1 MNTQIMVDLTLS
13 LGWII
18 NREKAE
24 LKPTQVFSLMGY
36 EYHLDSALV
45 YPTQDRW
52 LNSLIQRIKSKPAS
66 TARCLMSLIGLLEST
81 EKMVPD
87 GRLQTFKKYI
97 TSTYS
102 VFGENK
108 LSFYCVT
115 SIYAAW
121 LIGIVLSSHFV
132 ALLSHFVFRIVSRIW
147 LV

>member
-1 MNTQIMVDLTLS
+1 MNTQIMVELTLS

-36 EYHLDSALV
+36 EYHLDSFK
-45 YPTQDRW
+45 TDGS
-52 LNSLIQRIKSKPAS
+52 NSLIQRIKSKPAS

-121 LIGIVLSSHFV
+121 LIGIALSSHFV
-132 ALLSHFVFRIVSRIW
+132 ALLSHFVFRIVSRKW